1 MKVKR
6 PSGVELHFEVEL
18 AVIIGREVR
27 DLPEGDKKTAMDAID
42 CMFFFVL
49 DILPSI
55 FFWLSEKKKGK
66 KRG

>member
-42 CMFFFVL
+42 CMCFLFLSFSPPFF
-49 DILPSI
+49 S
-55 FFWLSEKKKGK
+55 G
-66 KRG
+66 